1 MKLNPYW
8 SPYDEDGKIRR
19 YFEPY
24 NWGYWANSSGV
35 DTEKGVPN
43 PLYNAT
49 LKTYDKSNYTNIT
62 NNFSIEWRPME
73 ALTFQGKEGISWQ
86 MNESDVFKPST
97 HSDYDTYT
105 GDDIARKGSYKYGN

>member
-1 MKLNPYW
+1 MNGAENSPYGAFSDYVKLNPYW

-35 DTEKGVPN
+35 DSEKGVHN

-49 LKTYDKSNYTNIT
+49 LKICMIRVIIRILPT
-62 NNFSIEWRPME
+62 
-73 ALTFQGKEGISWQ
+73 ISL
-86 MNESDVFKPST
+86 
-97 HSDYDTYT
+97 
-105 GDDIARKGSYKYGN
+105 